1 MENSALDVG
10 AIGVASLT
18 GIGTEV
24 GASIG
29 YFVAT
34 TIVRTVLTVVFFWVG
49 LAVLA
54 TTPLTIGLYYA
65 IWDHKKIK
73 IEMVKKLKD
82 KMIKDR

>member
-1 MENSALDVG
+1 MENSVALDVG

-18 GIGTEV
+18 GIGTEI

-34 TIVRTVLTVVFFWVG
+34 SVVRTVLSVVFFWVG

-54 TTPLTIGLYYA
+54 TTPLTNYA

-73 IEMVKKLKD
+73 NEMVKKLKD